1 MLESGRGVVRKKK
14 TIADLLR
21 QGDLNE
27 VARRIYEVTGQAPSV
42 RQLQQMARAAE
53 KIKPAIR
60 PKRKVKELELD

>member
-1 MLESGRGVVRKKK
+1 MGRPKK

-42 RQLQQMARAAE
+42 QQLQQMARAAQ
-53 KIKPAIR
+53 KVQP
-60 PKRKVKELELD
+60 PVRKKTKVRELELD

>member
-14 TIADLLR
+14 TIADLLK

-27 VARRIYEVTGQAPSV
+27 VAQRIYEATGQAPSV
-42 RQLQQMARAAE
+42 QQLQQMAQAAE
-53 KIKPAIR
+53 KVQPVAR